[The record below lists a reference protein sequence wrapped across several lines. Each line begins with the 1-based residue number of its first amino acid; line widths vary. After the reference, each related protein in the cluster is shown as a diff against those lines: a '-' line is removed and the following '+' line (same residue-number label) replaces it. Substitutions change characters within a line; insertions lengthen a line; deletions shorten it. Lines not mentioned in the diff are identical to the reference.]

1 MRYVLDYADANHDPV
16 YTDFQ
21 ADSRASAIA
30 KAKRLLTKAIK
41 TVDYSLHG
49 AYIHADFR
57 VDRQGDPYDVDALTP
72 FGMLSTMAYPSIVS
86 PAMISFDDSDAKA
99 AIAARAA

>member
-1 MRYVLDYADANHDPV
+1 MRYVLDYADGDHNPV

-21 ADSRASAIA
+21 ADTRASAIA
-30 KAKRLLTKAIK
+30 KAKRMLVKAIK
-41 TVDYSLHG
+41 SVDFSLHG
-49 AYIHADFR
+49 AYIHADPS
-57 VDRQGDPYDVDALTP
+57 GDATDVDVMTP
-72 FGMLSTMAYPSIVS
+72 FGTLSTMAYPSIVS

>member
-41 TVDYSLHG
+41 TVDFSLHG
-49 AYIHADFR
+49 AYIHADPSGR
-57 VDRQGDPYDVDALTP
+57 ASDVDDMTP
-72 FGMLSTMAYPSIVS
+72 FGSLSTMAYPSIVS